1 MLSSR
6 LCGLAYALGGIASV
20 VRHIFRSGLC
30 IICFVRGS
38 VRLHD
43 ELLYDLLTGKS
54 FFFLLL
60 SFLAGLNLSPSFPQ
74 TYRHGMYVDTHN

>member
-6 LCGLAYALGGIASV
+6 FCGLAYPLGGIASM

-54 FFFLLL
+54 FFLLLL
-60 SFLAGLNLSPSFPQ
+60 SFLARPQPQPQFPANGPP
-74 TYRHGMYVDTHN
+74 RYVR